1 MRQIYKIIMLT
12 LLGVNAV
19 FAQPK
24 MTLRAQRNFPASLP
38 VEEDDVEWQRD
49 VYREIGIDDDRNAA
63 LFVHDQNDS
72 TQRTLFDIIFQLALD
87 GSIPVYRYELEGNE
101 TYTYENELNIQDVL
115 DDHQIPYRRV
125 RNHLEVN
132 SVDFPTSEVTAYYIK
147 EGIYYDITNSAFRTR
162 VLSICPVIVSTDDEF
177 GEGETN
183 YPLFW
188 VKYQDLVPYIKR
200 IRIVPDSRNSY
211 GKVNMTDYFT
221 LNRYHGPIYKVYNA
235 RGWTLAQYCEND
247 SAVWVEQQR
256 IADEIDRIQHR
267 TYDTFPD
274 VNRTSGDK
282 PKKKSRKVR
291 IFGLTIGREDNKEKN
306 E

>member
-1 MRQIYKIIMLT
+1 MKQTTKILILTMLAC
-12 LLGVNAV
+12 NAV

-24 MTLRAQRNFPASLP
+24 MTLRAQRNYPVALP

-63 LFVHDQNDS
+63 LFTHDQNDP
-72 TQRTLFDIIFQLALD
+72 TQRTFFDIIFQLAIE
-87 GSIPVYRYELEGNE
+87 GKVPAYRYELEGNE
-101 TYTYENELNIQDVL
+101 AYTYENELNIQDIL
-115 DDHQIPYRRV
+115 DDHMIPYNKV
-125 RNHLEVN
+125 RNHLEVKN
-132 SVDFPTSEVTAYYIK
+132 EDFPTGEVTAYYIK
-147 EGIYYDITNSAFRTR
+147 EGVYYDVTNSAFRTR
-162 VLSICPVIVSTDDEF
+162 VLSVCPVIVSADDEF

-188 VKYQDLVPYIKR
+188 MKYEDIVPHIKGLR
-200 IRIVPDSRNSY
+200 VVPDSRNSY
-211 GKVNMTDYFT
+211 GKINLTDYFT

-247 SAVWVEQQR
+247 SAVWLEQQR
-256 IADEIDRIQHR
+256 IADEIDRVQHR
-267 TYDTFPD
+267 TYDTYPD
-274 VNRTSGDK
+274 VVKKADDK

-291 IFGLTIGREDNKEKN
+291 IFGLTIGREDKQASN